1 MTSRLPL
8 NVIAPVLIAIPVL
21 ALGIWLSSLWY
32 AQSKQAVET
41 LADQKIDQIH
51 DLVTLKINGVV
62 SVPPSVCLLNEHLL
76 DIGFLD
82 PDDLPAWR
90 ETFFEQMKAFDVL
103 SAITWGED
111 IGKSAWVAR
120 YADGNTYWDMKN
132 DPDDPTMLEWI
143 LDESG
148 NIAEEPTTAYEYDL
162 FSRPWYMTPKTAGR
176 PAWSEPYVWAGA
188 EDSDVATV
196 GISYGRPIYDADGH
210 LVGVMDSDIS
220 LNDLSGFLQSIPI
233 GRTGV
238 AILSSSDGK
247 LLATSNRSRVVADDG
262 SLSGVEEST
271 DDLIRQLGSILTRN
285 QPERMI
291 KQTVMLNDEPH
302 LIRVSRAGQA
312 VGLNWYLGT
321 IIPESDFLA
330 EIDTQFEKSLFM
342 SIGAVLLVLI
352 FGTATF
358 WWLLEPLRRLI
369 AALKQ
374 IGHGRLET
382 RVQLGRTIEYV
393 KLGDAINEMTSNLE
407 HAHQKEDMLKHELDH
422 RVKNMLTQIV
432 VLCQQTVS
440 QCTTDRNIVEE
451 LSERVTNLSGAHE
464 LLANR
469 EHIGLPLED
478 LVTECAKPY
487 LSSSQMLET
496 SGPDIFLKPKVVMC
510 LSLVVNELAT
520 NSCKHGAFSREDGL
534 VNVHWTIEGTDD
546 ELMLKLEWIETR
558 GRHPGSDMK
567 PSFGTQV
574 IQELIPYEIGGTAVM
589 DFTETGLHFTAT
601 VPGEYFQQTS
611 RS

>member
-41 LADQKIDQIH
+41 LAEQKIDQIH
-51 DLVTLKINGVV
+51 DLVTLKINEVV
-62 SVPPSVCLLNEHLL
+62 SVPPRVCLLNEHLL
-76 DIGFLD
+76 NSGFLD
-82 PDDLPAWR
+82 PADLPAWR
-90 ETFFEQMKAFDVL
+90 ETFFEQMKAFDML

-111 IGKSAWVAR
+111 TGRSAWVAR
-120 YADGNTYWDMKN
+120 YADGNTYWDIKN
-132 DPDDPTMLEWI
+132 NPAEATMLEWI

-148 NIAEEPTTAYEYDL
+148 NIPVEPTTSFEYDL
-162 FSRPWYMTPKTAGR
+162 FSRPWYMTPKTAGS
-176 PAWSEPYVWAGA
+176 PAWSQPYVWAGA

-196 GISYGRPIYDADGH
+196 GISFGRPVYLEDGS
-210 LVGVMDSDIS
+210 LIGVMDADIS

-233 GRTGV
+233 GKTGT
-238 AILSSSDGK
+238 AILVSGDGR
-247 LLATSNRSRVVADDG
+247 LLATSDRSQVVADDG
-262 SLSGVEEST
+262 SLSKALASP
-271 DDLIRQLGSILTRN
+271 DDLIRQLGQTLDQN
-285 QPERMI
+285 QTESMF
-291 KQTVMLNDEPH
+291 KQTTLLNDEPH
-302 LIRVSRAGQA
+302 LVRLSRAGKS
-312 VGLNWYLGT
+312 VGLDWYLGT

-330 EIDTQFEKSLFM
+330 EIDAQFERSLLT

-358 WWLLEPLRRLI
+358 WWLLDPLRKLI
-369 AALKQ
+369 AALKK
-374 IGHGRLET
+374 IGEGRLDT

-407 HAHQKEDMLKHELDH
+407 LAHEKEDLLKHELDH

-440 QCTTDRNIVEE
+440 ECTTDQNIVEE

-464 LLANR
+464 LLADR
-469 EHIGLPLED
+469 EHIGLLLED
-478 LVTECAKPY
+478 LVKECAKPY
-487 LSSSQMLET
+487 LSNSEMLKT
-496 SGPDIFLKPKVVMC
+496 TGTGIFLKPKVVMC

-534 VNVHWTIEGTDD
+534 VNVTWQRENHGNE
-546 ELMLKLEWIETR
+546 EFLKLEWIETR
-558 GRHPGSDMK
+558 GRKPEGEIQ
-567 PSFGTQV
+567 PSFGTRV
-574 IQELIPYEIGGTAVM
+574 IQELITYEIGGSAEM
-589 DFTETGLHFTAT
+589 IFTENGLHFVAT
-601 VPGEYFQQTS
+601 IPGEYFRVTS
-611 RS
+611 